1 MATTKK
7 KKTYTRVVFRV
18 FKHGIGK
25 GEVIALFIDEIE
37 NNRGE
42 VMSYMHV
49 GQHSLADYRG
59 VVAISRPATPE
70 EVEPLIS
77 ELHRIGYSNIEIMKR
92 MHFPK
97 NW

>member
-1 MATTKK
+1 MD
-7 KKTYTRVVFRV
+7 TYCIPWTRIVFRT
-18 FKHGIGK
+18 FTRGIGK

-37 NNRGE
+37 NNRGD

-49 GQHSLADYRG
+49 GQHSAANYRG

-70 EVEPLIS
+70 EVEPLAS